1 MNLNKAFILGN
12 LTRDPE
18 IRALPSGQS
27 VAAFGVATNRF
38 YTDKSGEKRQDA
50 EFHNI
55 TAFGRLA
62 DISSR
67 YLTKGSLVLIEGRLR
82 TGSWQDSSGVKHFR
96 TEIIAQNIQLA
107 PKTMGK
113 TIPGTPE
120 ETKEDIPIIEEENYT
135 PPAPSSSSEEKSDK
149 GEEKETKGSQP
160 SAETPE
166 EKKTSEDKD
175 QDNEEINV
183 KDIPF

>member
-1 MNLNKAFILGN
+1 MNLNKVFILGN
-12 LTRDPE
+12 LPRDPE
-18 IRALPSGQS
+18 ARSLPSGQS
-27 VAAFGVATNRF
+27 VVNFGIATNRF
-38 YTDKSGEKRQDA
+38 YTDKSGEKKQDA

-82 TGSWQDSSGVKHFR
+82 TRSWQDSSGIKHFR
-96 TEIIAQNIQLA
+96 TEIITENVQLA

-113 TIPGTPE
+113 TIPNAPK

-135 PPAPSSSSEEKSDK
+135 PPAPSQDSDK
-149 GEEKETKGSQP
+149 TEKKETEDSQP
-160 SAETPE
+160 SAETPK
-166 EKKTSEDKD
+166 EKKTSEDKED
-175 QDNEEINV
+175 QDDGEIDV
-183 KDIPF
+183 SQIPF